1 MYVES
6 SIDGELICVDIK
18 RFVYNRFECIFLLF
32 GKNFNCLF
40 ILRVLIIFNLF
51 KFINNI
57 FFENVLI

>member
-18 RFVYNRFECIFLLF
+18 RF